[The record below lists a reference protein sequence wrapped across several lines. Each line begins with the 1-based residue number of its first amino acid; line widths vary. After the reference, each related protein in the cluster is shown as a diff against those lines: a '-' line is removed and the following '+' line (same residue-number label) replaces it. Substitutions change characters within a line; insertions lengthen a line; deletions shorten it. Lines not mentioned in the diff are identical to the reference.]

1 MTLLLFRAVFF
12 ASPTHSNGVDVV
24 EEKGVF
30 PPLSAWSFL
39 TRFDHWVFY
48 TNLNFYRL
56 KYFFHKILLA
66 LQTLLRSLVLYDF
79 EPRVARGSP
88 VLMSLEKSG

>member
-39 TRFDHWVFY
+39 TRFDHWVSIY
-48 TNLNFYRL
+48 
-56 KYFFHKILLA
+56 I
-66 LQTLLRSLVLYDF
+66 SE
-79 EPRVARGSP
+79 EP
-88 VLMSLEKSG
+88 